1 MKTLRLLRNIA
12 VLFILLMA
20 LLASRPGVGVLHAA
34 KPIEGCVGAFKSGFN
49 CSIDYATGKCTE
61 TKCASKGSCADNRCA
76 NFHK

>member
-20 LLASRPGVGVLHAA
+20 YLASRPTVGYSGA
-34 KPIEGCVGAFKSGFN
+34 KQGKFCVGAFKSGFN

-61 TKCASKGSCADNRCA
+61 TKCTPKTSCADNRCA
-76 NFHK
+76 NSRY